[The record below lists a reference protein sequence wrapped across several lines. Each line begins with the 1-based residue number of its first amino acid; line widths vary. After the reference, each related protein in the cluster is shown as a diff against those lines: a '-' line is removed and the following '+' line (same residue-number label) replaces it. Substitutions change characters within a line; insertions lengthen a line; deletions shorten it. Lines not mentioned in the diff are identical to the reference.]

1 MPPASRICAFGALV
15 ASLLLSQVAVAA
27 KVVVFGLDPRNVSAE
42 TTAQGAQRLLTTL
55 AKLPGLTVIDPQTA
69 KARLGVD
76 LVQQARA
83 CEYDVFCLVELGE
96 LLDADKLLI
105 GHLSRPAPTDPDA
118 DLGLE
123 LRLMVLEVASA
134 STVDVLL
141 WRVQDLNSKALAQ
154 ACDAGARRLFG
165 PPDIKVQFVLTP
177 PNAQLHLY
185 GEPVELSPKGAPIP
199 YWSGTYDAIVRAE
212 GYEPRQIR
220 IRLKKGKATLTVPLE
235 LEQDPLWV
243 GERTSKP
250 ELFDRPSR
258 SSGLGTLNLET
269 PAVPQP
275 SLLHRLLPWGLGG
288 GGVFVSALGGF
299 LMQQAQASY
308 NTRAGEIRYQSTV
321 TLPAAAAVKER
332 DAAQG
337 KHRIGSGLLVAG
349 VVAIVGAGVWL
360 LLDTPAATAQSTK
373 VASQHSPKPA
383 VRIAA
388 RRLAQELAQ

>member
-1 MPPASRICAFGALV
+1 VPPASRICAFGALV

-96 LLDADKLLI
+96 LLDADTLLI

-212 GYEPRQIR
+212 GYEPRQVR

-243 GERTSKP
+243 GERASKP

-288 GGVFVSALGGF
+288 GGVVVSALGGF

-349 VVAIVGAGVWL
+349 MVAIVGAGVWL
-360 LLDTPAATAQSTK
+360 ILDTPAATAQSTK
-373 VASQHSPKPA
+373 VASRHSPKPA

-388 RRLAQELAQ
+388 RRLAQEFSQ